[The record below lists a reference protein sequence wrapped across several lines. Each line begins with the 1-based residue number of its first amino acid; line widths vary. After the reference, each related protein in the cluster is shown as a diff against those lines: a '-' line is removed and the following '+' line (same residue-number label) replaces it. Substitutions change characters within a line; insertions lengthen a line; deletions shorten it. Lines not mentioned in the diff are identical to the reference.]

1 MVEPKEKIAGKPVH
15 TADKAR
21 LPRTAMHTVWLRTRE
36 GTRQLVAEERRD
48 GQYQEA
54 AAQEERAVDAVGY
67 AAESA
72 AGAAWRGGKRLAQAA
87 VQRRDKAHKEAQAA
101 QGAQAARAEIF
112 RVEAATP
119 AGAAPGTEPN
129 TAPYTSDSPSMA
141 RLGQYN
147 TAEHRKM
154 TAQHV
159 LRQKQQK
166 RVPRLQTSAQLY
178 GPSGTPTYGI
188 YSLPG
193 KTPDTQPDIHQ
204 SRLRHDSL
212 ARFQVTTRRKALP
225 QQAPLPKTAPAAGK
239 EAAQVALAQTQAAKT
254 VQRAKQA
261 AQAAG
266 TTAKRAAQKA
276 AEAIMAGLKALWA
289 AAHTMVA
296 AIAAGGTVAVL
307 VVVIVCMIA
316 LVIGSGF
323 GIFFAAEPA
332 GDCMSLA
339 DAITRLNGEYQDRL
353 EEIEADHPHDRL
365 EITSNDGS
373 YAIAWQ
379 DVLAVFAARTSGA
392 EDGAPVAV
400 LDEDNLDRLR
410 EIMWDMNEVTWE
422 VEAQT
427 REVENTPVVDTT
439 ADAAADMTAAAMTD
453 VDSDTRTASA
463 SESSGAEEPPVA
475 AASDTT
481 DSGTADSSENEDGP
495 GTAAVTET
503 VLILTLYHKTAEEMR
518 EEYRFNARQDEYL
531 TLLSAEDVAPLWAD
545 LLGGFAMGELG
556 GEVLTPGSDST
567 LADGALQWPLPVAG
581 TITSPQGY
589 RTDPITGETSYHS
602 GTDIAV
608 PEGTPILAAADG
620 TVTIANALDSWG
632 GSYGYYVKLDHSG
645 GLTTLYAHCS
655 SICVTAGQQVK
666 AGEVIAYVGQTG
678 RATGPHLHFE
688 IHTVAAS

>member
-1 MVEPKEKIAGKPVH
+1 MDEPKQKPAGKPVH

-21 LPRTAMHTVWLRTRE
+21 LPRTTMRAVWLRTRE
-36 GTRQLVAEERRD
+36 GTRRLVAEERRD

-54 AAQEERAVDAVGY
+54 AAQEERAVDAVGS
-67 AAESA
+67 AAEDA
-72 AGAAWRGGKRLAQAA
+72 AGTAWRGGKRLAQ
-87 VQRRDKAHKEAQAA
+87 QAA
-101 QGAQAARAEIF
+101 QKRRAEKAAGRAEQTAERTMDIDTRPTTAVPGNPDSRNTAASPYYKRRNRQSQPARRRF
-112 RVEAATP
+112 TAFPTQIGGNQVRQAEAA
-119 AGAAPGTEPN
+119 N
-129 TAPYTSDSPSMA
+129 
-141 RLGQYN
+141 L
-147 TAEHRKM
+147 
-154 TAQHV
+154 
-159 LRQKQQK
+159 
-166 RVPRLQTSAQLY
+166 
-178 GPSGTPTYGI
+178 
-188 YSLPG
+188 
-193 KTPDTQPDIHQ
+193 HQ

-212 ARFQVTTRRKALP
+212 ARFQVTTRRKAQP
-225 QQAPLPKTAPAAGK
+225 QQAPLPKTVSAAGK
-239 EAAQVALAQTQAAKT
+239 KSSKAALAQTRAAKT
-254 VQRAKQA
+254 VQRAKQT

-266 TTAKRAAQKA
+266 SAAKKTADAV
-276 AEAIMAGLKALWA
+276 MAGLKTLWA
-289 AAHTMVA
+289 AAHTLVL
-296 AIAAGGTVAVL
+296 AIAAGGACAVL

-323 GIFFAAEPA
+323 GIFFAAESA
-332 GDCMSLA
+332 GDSMSLA
-339 DAITRLNGEYQDRL
+339 DAITQLNGEYQDRL
-353 EEIEADHPHDRL
+353 EEIENAHPHDRL

-427 REVENTPVVDTT
+427 REVENPPVVDTT

-453 VDSDTRTASA
+453 EDSDTRTASA

-481 DSGTADSSENEDGP
+481 DSGTDASNENEDGP
-495 GTAAVTET
+495 ATTTVTET
-503 VLILTLYHKTAEEMR
+503 VLILTLHHKTAEEMR
-518 EEYRFNARQDEYL
+518 EEYRFNTRQSEYL
-531 TLLSAEDVAPLWAD
+531 TLLSAEDAAPLWAD

-556 GEVLTPGSDST
+556 GEVLAPGSDTT

-589 RTDPITGETSYHS
+589 RTDPISGETSYHS

-608 PEGTPILAAADG
+608 PEGTPILAAANG

-632 GSYGYYVKLDHSG
+632 GSYGYYVKLDHG
-645 GLTTLYAHCS
+645 DGLTTLYAHCS

-688 IHTVAAS
+688 VRT

>member
-1 MVEPKEKIAGKPVH
+1 MVEPKQKIAGKPVH

-36 GTRQLVAEERRD
+36 GARQLLAEDRHD
-48 GQYQEA
+48 GQYQDA
-54 AAQEERAVDAVGY
+54 AAREEHAVDEVFSLT
-67 AAESA
+67 ESA
-72 AGAAWRGGKRLAQAA
+72 AGAALRGGKKLAQ
-87 VQRRDKAHKEAQAA
+87 QA
-101 QGAQAARAEIF
+101 
-112 RVEAATP
+112 T
-119 AGAAPGTEPN
+119 
-129 TAPYTSDSPSMA
+129 
-141 RLGQYN
+141 
-147 TAEHRKM
+147 
-154 TAQHV
+154 
-159 LRQKQQK
+159 QK
-166 RVPRLQTSAQLY
+166 RRTEKADGKAEQTAGQAT
-178 GPSGTPTYGI
+178 GT
-188 YSLPG
+188 
-193 KTPDTQPDIHQ
+193 DTQPTTVAPGNPEVRNTASSPYYNRRNRQRQPTRKPSTSPATQMALRQVRPTEAADLHQ

-212 ARFQVTTRRKALP
+212 ARFQVTTRQKAQP
-225 QQAPLPKTAPAAGK
+225 RPVPLPKMAPSAARRTARAA
-239 EAAQVALAQTQAAKT
+239 AAQTKAAKI
-254 VQRAKQA
+254 VQHAKQA
-261 AQAAG
+261 ARAAG
-266 TTAKRAAQKA
+266 KTAQETVKRVADMV
-276 AEAIMAGLKALWA
+276 MAGLKALWA

-323 GIFFAAEPA
+323 GIFFAAEST
-332 GDCMSLA
+332 GDGMSLA
-339 DAITRLNGEYQDRL
+339 DAIAQLNGEYQDRL

-400 LDEDNLDRLR
+400 LDEENLDRLR
-410 EIMWDMNEVTWE
+410 QIMWDMNEVTWE
-422 VEAQT
+422 VETQT
-427 REVENTPVVDTT
+427 HEVETTPAEENSGT
-439 ADAAADMTAAAMTD
+439 A
-453 VDSDTRTASA
+453 TASA
-463 SESSGAEEPPVA
+463 SERSGKEKAPASV
-475 AASDTT
+475 ASDTAEPGT
-481 DSGTADSSENEDGP
+481 DNSDENEDGP
-495 GTAAVTET
+495 ATTTVTET
-503 VLILTLYHKTAEEMR
+503 VLILTLHHKTAEEMR

-531 TLLSAEDVAPLWAD
+531 TLLSAENVAPLWGD

-556 GEVLTPGSDST
+556 GEVLAPGSDTT

-620 TVTIANALDSWG
+620 TVTVANALDSWG
-632 GSYGYYVKLDHSG
+632 GSYGYYVKLDHGG

-688 IHTVAAS
+688 VHSS

>member
-1 MVEPKEKIAGKPVH
+1 MVEPKQKPAGKPVH

-21 LPRTAMHTVWLRTRE
+21 LPRTAMHAVWLRTRE
-36 GTRQLVAEERRD
+36 GTRRLAAEEHRD

-54 AAQEERAVDAVGY
+54 AAQEERAVNVVGSV
-67 AAESA
+67 AEAA
-72 AGAAWRGGKRLAQAA
+72 AGAAWRGGKRLAQ
-87 VQRRDKAHKEAQAA
+87 QAA
-101 QGAQAARAEIF
+101 QKRRSEKAAGRAEQTAERAMDIETRPTTAVPGNPDSRNTAASPYYKRRNRQSQPARRRSTAF
-112 RVEAATP
+112 PTQIGGNQVRQAEAA
-119 AGAAPGTEPN
+119 N
-129 TAPYTSDSPSMA
+129 
-141 RLGQYN
+141 L
-147 TAEHRKM
+147 
-154 TAQHV
+154 
-159 LRQKQQK
+159 
-166 RVPRLQTSAQLY
+166 
-178 GPSGTPTYGI
+178 
-188 YSLPG
+188 
-193 KTPDTQPDIHQ
+193 HQ

-225 QQAPLPKTAPAAGK
+225 QPAPLPKTASAASK
-239 EAAQVALAQTQAAKT
+239 EASKAALAQTRAAKT

-266 TTAKRAAQKA
+266 ATAKRAAQKA
-276 AEAIMAGLKALWA
+276 AEAVMAGLKTLWA
-289 AAHTMVA
+289 ATHTLVL
-296 AIAAGGTVAVL
+296 AIAAGGACAVL

-332 GDCMSLA
+332 GDGMSLA
-339 DAITRLNGEYQDRL
+339 DAITQLNGEYQDQL
-353 EEIEADHPHDRL
+353 EEIENDHPHDRL
-365 EITSNDGS
+365 AITSNDGS

-392 EDGAPVAV
+392 ENGAPVAY
-400 LDEDNLDRLR
+400 LDEANLERLR
-410 EIMWDMNEVTWE
+410 QIMWDMNEVTWE
-422 VEAQT
+422 VETQT
-427 REVENTPVVDTT
+427 HEVETDPATET
-439 ADAAADMTAAAMTD
+439 AADATAVTTEE
-453 VDSDTRTASA
+453 DSGT
-463 SESSGAEEPPVA
+463 SS
-475 AASDTT
+475 SDTT
-481 DSGTADSSENEDGP
+481 DDSNENEDDP
-495 GTAAVTET
+495 ATITVTET
-503 VLILTLYHKTAEEMR
+503 VLILTLHHKTAEEMR
-518 EEYRFNARQDEYL
+518 EEYRFNPRQNEYL
-531 TLLSAEDVAPLWAD
+531 TLLSAEGAAPLWAD

-556 GEVLTPGSDST
+556 GEVLAPGSDTT

-632 GSYGYYVKLDHSG
+632 GSYGYYVKLDHGG

-655 SICVTAGQQVK
+655 SICVTTGQQVK

-688 IHTVAAS
+688 VHSS